1 MFRRTVI
8 ATALAMTMGGAALA
22 EPARV
27 LVPAGAGGGY
37 DTTTRLTLGMLDK
50 LGLYKD
56 GAVFTNRPGAGG
68 TLGLGEFIRTSK
80 GNDNALMGMGV
91 ILLGAIVVTKGS
103 PQIAETTPVARLT
116 FEYNGL
122 AVPTNSPIKTVKDL
136 TDAMRA
142 NPGAVPFG
150 GGSAGGVDHIIA
162 GLIAKAAGVE
172 PARINYIP
180 YASGGEAMTQ
190 LAGGKLV
197 VAIQGASELKALS
210 DAGRVRVIAVTS
222 PERLPGIDVPTL
234 KESGVD
240 VAMGNWRGIVGAPGM
255 PAAAQKVWV
264 ERIEKMAATAEWKAE
279 LAKTGLESAFLGG
292 AAFGAFMEAEN
303 ARIRPILTELGL
315 VK

>member
-1 MFRRTVI
+1 MLRRTVI
-8 ATALAMTMGGAALA
+8 GTALAIAMAGTAMA

-37 DTTTRLTLGMLDK
+37 DTTTRLTFTMLDK

-56 GAVFTNRPGAGG
+56 GAVFTNKTGAGG

-91 ILLGAIVVTKGS
+91 ILLGSIVVTKGA
-103 PQIAETTPVARLT
+103 PAITETTPVARLT

-122 AVPTNSPIKTVKDL
+122 AVPANSPIKTVKDL

-162 GLIAKAAGVE
+162 GLIAKAAGIE

-180 YASGGEAMTQ
+180 YASGGEAITQ

-197 VAIQGASELKALS
+197 VAIQGASELKALA

-222 PERLPGIDVPTL
+222 PTRLPGIDVPTL
-234 KESGVD
+234 KEQGID
-240 VAMGNWRGIVGAPGM
+240 VAMGNWRGIVGSPGM
-255 PAAAQKVWV
+255 SAAAQKTWV
-264 ERIEKMAATAEWKAE
+264 ERIEKMAATPEWKAE

-292 AAFGAFMEAEN
+292 AAFGAFINEEN
-303 ARIRPILTELGL
+303 ARIRPILTDMGL